1 MRHATSKNRER
12 FIRFLA
18 RGFFQ
23 IVIESVFKR
32 SVPVESG
39 TEAETGSS
47 VYMSCEQSE
56 QSYDDQVDRNDEIQ
70 QARHHQNQN
79 AGDQRDQRAQV
90 REYVHGVAP

>member
-1 MRHATSKNRER
+1 MRHANIKNRER
-12 FIRFLA
+12 FIRFS
-18 RGFFQ
+18 RPRFFQ
-23 IVIESVFKR
+23 IFIESVA
-32 SVPVESG
+32 VESG
-39 TEAETGSS
+39 MEAEKGSS

-79 AGDQRDQRAQV
+79 AGDQRDQWAQV